1 MGLKL
6 VTCVPLCFQVFTQ
19 IHHKAANFDIKIQSV
34 SMLLKKKIYLVIY
47 TRYNDVIIIPTFNLY
62 FEWKMSEKKKENYEN
77 LNILRPKRAFR

>member
-34 SMLLKKKIYLVIY
+34 SMLLKKIYIWLFIQDIM
-47 TRYNDVIIIPTFNLY
+47 T
-62 FEWKMSEKKKENYEN
+62 S
-77 LNILRPKRAFR
+77 